1 MKRLAMHRTKRWTA
15 SLAKQNGRKQ
25 ERASETRDSSKFLA
39 AVDESGSLQANSALR
54 KRQKQGK

>member
-15 SLAKQNGRKQ
+15 SFAKQNGRKQ

-39 AVDESGSLQANSALR
+39 AVDESGSLQANSVLR
-54 KRQKQGK
+54 K